1 MYSRRHRVT
10 IKFNKLLLCSTENHI
25 HYFTD
30 PEPCEITVNNITLFT
45 FVIYEVQNH
54 FAGTCRAKSKPPT
67 P

>member
-1 MYSRRHRVT
+1 MYSRRHRAT

-30 PEPCEITVNNITLFT
+30 PEPCEIRVNNIMLF
-45 FVIYEVQNH
+45 VQNH
-54 FAGTCRAKSKPPT
+54 FAGTCRAKTKPPT